1 MERHLDDANSEVA
14 GRIETLR
21 KDIRREC
28 GSLSAWW
35 TANILGP
42 LMLWTTRREQRRL
55 DRGVTYEPETFVER
69 ANWSVG

>member
-1 MERHLDDANSEVA
+1 MEKHLDDANTEVA
-14 GRIETLR
+14 QKIEDLR

-42 LMLWTTRREQRRL
+42 LMLWTTRREEKRL
-55 DRGVTYEPETFVER
+55 ARGVTYEPETFVER